1 MLYNNGVNMVDVTSR
16 KYLESY
22 FADEVDNPKHIQDKI
37 LIVMK
42 QDGLMEDNG
51 QGKYT
56 VLKKRP
62 LIEYLSIAFPKIKR
76 GSLNR
81 QLNNLLKDGV
91 LKISTRYKTKPYV
104 IKGRL
109 YKSRWAQVKST
120 NRSKTD
126 MLISI
131 LMGDDPQHRWRYI
144 TDCIAN
150 GYKPD
155 GVDV

>member
-1 MLYNNGVNMVDVTSR
+1 MKIDVTDR

-22 FADEVDNPKHIQDKI
+22 FVEEIDSPKQIQDKI

-51 QGKYT
+51 QGKYP
-56 VLKKRP
+56 VLKKKP
-62 LIEYLSIAFPKIKR
+62 LIQYLSIAFPKIKR
-76 GSLNR
+76 SSLNR

-109 YKSRWAQVKST
+109 YKSRWAQVKGT
-120 NRSKTD
+120 KRSKTD

-131 LMGDDPQHRWRYI
+131 LMGDNPQHRWRYI
-144 TDCIAN
+144 TDSINN
-150 GYKPD
+150 GHKPEGLD
-155 GVDV
+155 I